1 MEQDTRSLGPDFN
14 KLWAAQTISQF
25 GSWLGALGLLA
36 IITLDATPAQMGL
49 LETLRAAPVLV
60 FGLFAGLW
68 ADRLRRRPILI
79 WADAGRAILLG
90 LTALAAVSGRL
101 QIEILYIVGFAV
113 GALTIFFNVAY
124 RAYLPSLV
132 LRERLVGAN
141 SRLTGSESLA
151 EIASPGLGGFLVQA
165 IGAPLTLLA
174 DAGSFLL
181 SALFVGR
188 IKKPEVG
195 RHVDGDQSSRQNA
208 WREIGAG
215 LRFIAHHPVLRAL
228 TGAAATSS
236 FFGGFYAALYALY
249 VLKAVGLNT
258 TTLGLLIGAGGIGGL
273 AGSFQA
279 GRVSHRWGTGRA
291 LIVTLLLASAL
302 NLLIPLARNPGWAA
316 ILLLFFAQLVG
327 DFFGVIYN
335 IVETSV
341 RQAAAPDAML
351 GRVTASYDFVAYG
364 IGTIGI
370 FVGGLMGSA
379 IGMRNALIVAAFG
392 LMSAAIWLLAS
403 PVRHMDRPPTEKGP

>member
-1 MEQDTRSLGPDFN
+1 
-14 KLWAAQTISQF
+14 
-25 GSWLGALGLLA
+25 
-36 IITLDATPAQMGL
+36 
-49 LETLRAAPVLV
+49 
-60 FGLFAGLW
+60 
-68 ADRLRRRPILI
+68 
-79 WADAGRAILLG
+79 
-90 LTALAAVSGRL
+90 
-101 QIEILYIVGFAV
+101 
-113 GALTIFFNVAY
+113 
-124 RAYLPSLV
+124 
-132 LRERLVGAN
+132 
-141 SRLTGSESLA
+141 
-151 EIASPGLGGFLVQA
+151 
-165 IGAPLTLLA
+165 
-174 DAGSFLL
+174 
-181 SALFVGR
+181 
-188 IKKPEVG
+188 
-195 RHVDGDQSSRQNA
+195 VDGDQSSRQNA